1 MIFWAELS
9 TFKSIKFHTDNKTVI
24 AIVCLLFKK
33 TQIYKYNLL
42 NLSQY

>member
-24 AIVCLLFKK
+24 ATVCCSKK
-33 TQIYKYNLL
+33 TQIYKYNQL